1 MLVTP
6 VGTVHRHDPLL
17 VTCSTVHLP
26 TTVLDV
32 VHIAGVVVIA
42 NDAVVAVPSFASV
55 ARIVIVFDEPGPDVV
70 PLMTPVEEF
79 SVRPVGS
86 DPLATE

>member
-6 VGTVHRHDPLL
+6 VGTVHKHDPLL

-26 TTVLDV
+26 TTVVEV
-32 VHIAGVVVIA
+32 VHIAGVDVSV
-42 NDAVVAVPSFASV
+42 NVAVVAIASLASV
-55 ARIVIVFDEPGPDVV
+55 ARIVTLFEVPGPDVV

-86 DPLATE
+86 EPLASA

>member
-6 VGTVHRHDPLL
+6 VGTVHKHDPLL

-26 TTVLDV
+26 TTVVEV
-32 VHIAGVVVIA
+32 VHIAGVVVMA
-42 NDAVVAVPSFASV
+42 NDAVVAAPSFASV
-55 ARIVIVFDEPGPDVV
+55 ARIVMVFEVPGPDVV

-79 SVRPVGS
+79 SARPVGS